1 MYNNF
6 IMSAIFTAIFVI
18 IRIFSVSLCN
28 VFQKQLAKEGESPV
42 KVNFI
47 NYFLLTVF
55 SLLLLFF
62 IDKSGF
68 GKDFLFW
75 SVLGGI
81 FGALGNYFMV
91 EALKFGELSVLA
103 PINSYKVIVALLFGI
118 VLIGEIP
125 DLTGI
130 IGIVL
135 MIIGSYFIF
144 NSFNI
149 FEIFKRKEIQYRFL
163 ALIFT
168 GIEAILIK
176 KVIMLSSIELMFCA
190 NCILG
195 LLFSFLILAIKKETN
210 NFALKKEHTK
220 FYLLTAISFGV
231 MAFMTAVVF
240 KRIQVSYAL
249 SLFQLSIFVNLFF
262 GWKIFKEKDMVRKL
276 IGSAII
282 ITGAVLILLG

>member
-1 MYNNF
+1 
-6 IMSAIFTAIFVI
+6 MSAILTAIFVI

-47 NYFLLTVF
+47 NYFLLTIF
-55 SLLLLFF
+55 SVLLLFF
-62 IDKSGF
+62 IDKTGF
-68 GKDFLFW
+68 GVSFLFW

-118 VLIGEIP
+118 ILLGEIP
-125 DLTGI
+125 ALTGI
-130 IGIVL
+130 IGIIL
-135 MIIGSYFIF
+135 MILGSYFIF

-149 FEIFKRKEIQYRFL
+149 FEIFKRKEIQYRLL

-195 LLFSFLILAIKKETN
+195 LLFSFLILA
-210 NFALKKEHTK
+210 LKKEAK
-220 FYLLTAISFGV
+220 GFRPQRKNAVFYLLTAISFGI

-249 SLFQLSIFVNLFF
+249 SLFQMSILVNLFF
-262 GWKIFKEKDMVRKL
+262 GWSVFKEKDIFRKL
-276 IGSAII
+276 IGSIII

>member
-1 MYNNF
+1 MN
-6 IMSAIFTAIFVI
+6 AILTAIFVI

-28 VFQKQLAKEGESPV
+28 VFQKQLAKKSESPV

-47 NYFLLTVF
+47 NYFLLTIF
-55 SLLLLFF
+55 SVILIFF

-68 GKDFLFW
+68 GREFLFW
-75 SVLGGI
+75 SILGGI

-118 VLIGEIP
+118 ILLGEVP
-125 DLTGI
+125 GLTGI
-130 IGIVL
+130 IGIIL
-135 MIIGSYFIF
+135 MISGSYFIF

-195 LLFSFLILAIKKETN
+195 LLFSYLILVLKKETK
-210 NFALKKEHTK
+210 NFKLERKHAP
-220 FYLLTAISFGV
+220 FYILTAISFGV

-249 SLFQLSIFVNLFF
+249 SLFQMSILVNLFF
-262 GWKIFKEKDMVRKL
+262 GWKVFKEKDILRKL
-276 IGSAII
+276 IGSIII